1 MTPAVGTTTFRPGGP
16 GGAPSGHYRF
26 RGIARMEWIKLRSL
40 RSVRWTALATA
51 VITIGLGM
59 LVLHLAVARWGH
71 ISRADQ
77 RIFDPVSNG
86 FTGLALAQL
95 AAAAIGVLAV
105 TSEYSSGMIRA
116 TLAAAPGRARLALA
130 KAAVLAAAVL
140 LIGEVLAFVTFFASE
155 AMLHA
160 PVPRATLATPG
171 ALRAVT
177 AAGAYLALIALIGV
191 GAGLIIRHSA
201 AAITTLCVVILLLP
215 ALTLPFSASVQ
226 HATQKFLPEIIAE
239 NSLTAVKPIP
249 YSLTPWMGLA
259 VLMLYAAVVVGAGT
273 WLLARRDA

>member
-1 MTPAVGTTTFRPGGP
+1 MTSAVTAGTARPGIP
-16 GGAPSGHYRF
+16 GGAPGAHYRF
-26 RGIARMEWIKLRSL
+26 RGLARMEWIKLRSL
-40 RSVRWTALATA
+40 RSIRWTVLVSA
-51 VITIGLGM
+51 VICVGLGM
-59 LVLHLAVARWGH
+59 LVLHYAPAHWDKMTAAERR
-71 ISRADQ
+71 S
-77 RIFDPVSNG
+77 FDPVNNG

-116 TLAAAPGRARLALA
+116 TLAAAPGRVRLALA

-140 LIGEVLAFVTFFASE
+140 LIGEVVALVTFFASE

-160 PVPRATLATPG
+160 PAPRYTLATPG
-171 ALRAVT
+171 ALRAVLL
-177 AAGAYLALIALIGV
+177 AGAYLALIALIGM

-201 AAITTLCVVILLLP
+201 AAIITLCVVILLLP

>member
-1 MTPAVGTTTFRPGGP
+1 MTSAVRSADRPGGP
-16 GGAPSGHYRF
+16 GAAPDGRYRF
-26 RGIARMEWIKLRSL
+26 RGLARMEWVKLHSL
-40 RSVRWTALATA
+40 RSIRWTVLVSA
-51 VITIGLGM
+51 VICVGLGM
-59 LVLHLAVARWGH
+59 LVLHYVPGQWATMN
-71 ISRADQ
+71 SAD
-77 RIFDPVSNG
+77 RRSFDPVNSG

-116 TLAAAPGRARLALA
+116 TLAAAPGRVRLALA

-160 PVPRATLATPG
+160 PAPSATLATPG
-171 ALRAVT
+171 ALRAVLL
-177 AAGAYLALIALIGV
+177 AGAYLALIALIGL

-201 AAITTLCVVILLLP
+201 AAIITVSAVILLLP

-226 HATQKFLPEIIAE
+226 HATQKFLPEVIAE
-239 NSLTAVKPIP
+239 NSLTAVKPDP
-249 YSLTPWMGLA
+249 FSLTPWAGLGM
-259 VLMLYAAVVVGAGT
+259 LMLYAAVVVGAGT

>member
-1 MTPAVGTTTFRPGGP
+1 MTSAVGTTTTRPGGP

-40 RSVRWTALATA
+40 RSVRWTALGTA
-51 VITIGLGM
+51 VIMIGLGM

-71 ISRADQ
+71 MSRADQ
-77 RIFDPVSNG
+77 RIFDPVNNG

-95 AAAAIGVLAV
+95 AAAAVGVLAV

-116 TLAAAPGRARLALA
+116 TLAAAPGRVRLALA
-130 KAAVLAAAVL
+130 KAAVLAAAVV

-171 ALRAVT
+171 ALRAVVL
-177 AAGAYLALIALIGV
+177 AGAYLALIALIG
-191 GAGLIIRHSA
+191 AGLGTLARRSA
-201 AAITTLCVVILLLP
+201 AAIAVLAGVIFVLPLITLALPETT
-215 ALTLPFSASVQ
+215 Q
-226 HATQKFLPEIIAE
+226 HAVQKFLPEVIAE
-239 NSLTAVKPIP
+239 NSLTAVKAVP
-249 YSLTPWMGLA
+249 YSLSAWAGLA
-259 VLMLYAAVVVGAGT
+259 VLAGYAAVLLGAGA
-273 WLLARRDA
+273 WLTARRDA